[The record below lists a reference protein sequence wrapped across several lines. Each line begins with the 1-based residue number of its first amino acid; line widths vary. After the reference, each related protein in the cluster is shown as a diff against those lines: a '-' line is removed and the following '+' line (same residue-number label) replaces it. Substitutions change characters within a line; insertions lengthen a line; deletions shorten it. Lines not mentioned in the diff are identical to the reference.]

1 MDFKW
6 LALLSFVVHLW
17 PKLNVIYHIQQ
28 HDGHLMSRSTIPDVI
43 SVLQTGSL
51 YSKPDQI
58 PDKQT
63 LLLCDQYKNEVF
75 TFKPSTGQKQVHV
88 TGLNT
93 PTSVSYLINNH
104 TVFYIVCEEFKHRI
118 NIYTNTWDHIKAVG
132 SKGSNDGELNYPASA
147 IVSDENSLIISDRD
161 NHRIS
166 EFSINGTFLR
176 HLLVRSDG
184 IYRPWSM
191 SYYYPHLWLVHGHPH
206 YKLYRY
212 NLYK

>member
-1 MDFKW
+1 MLYISGLRRKKPSLDLNLTKTSPELSNVGFVA
-6 LALLSFVVHLW
+6 ALPGGEAVVRNYISDNKTEKIL
-17 PKLNVIYHIQQ
+17 KINSQGKVTQTIYSCKGCSPNILGLLVLGDYLYLTQSNGTVLKTRAS
-28 HDGHLMSRSTIPDVI
+28 DGHLMSRSTIPDVI

-104 TVFYIVCEEFKHRI
+104 TVFYIVCEEFKHR
-118 NIYTNTWDHIKAVG
+118 
-132 SKGSNDGELNYPASA
+132 
-147 IVSDENSLIISDRD
+147 
-161 NHRIS
+161 
-166 EFSINGTFLR
+166 
-176 HLLVRSDG
+176 
-184 IYRPWSM
+184 
-191 SYYYPHLWLVHGHPH
+191 
-206 YKLYRY
+206 
-212 NLYK
+212 